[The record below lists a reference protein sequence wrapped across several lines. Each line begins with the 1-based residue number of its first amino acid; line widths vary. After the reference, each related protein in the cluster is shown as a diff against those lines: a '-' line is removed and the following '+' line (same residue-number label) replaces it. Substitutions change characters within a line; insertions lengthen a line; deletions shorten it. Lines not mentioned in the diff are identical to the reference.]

1 MPGYQSHIKTSPPG
15 QAPGQERSGHQW
27 QSSAEQC
34 SGVAPTNDVPVPAT
48 APAPLP
54 ASLPILTFSMF
65 GFKQFPAQHGLS
77 TVRSEACIFLMKK
90 FLLVRVMRMSSYYNE
105 GERIHYTEY

>member
-1 MPGYQSHIKTSPPG
+1 MLST
-15 QAPGQERSGHQW
+15 
-27 QSSAEQC
+27 EQC